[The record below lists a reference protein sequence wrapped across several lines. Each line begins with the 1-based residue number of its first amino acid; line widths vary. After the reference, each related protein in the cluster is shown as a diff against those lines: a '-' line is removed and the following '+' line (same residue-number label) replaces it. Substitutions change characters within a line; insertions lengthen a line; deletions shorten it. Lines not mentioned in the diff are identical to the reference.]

1 MRWEKIFFGFL
12 LRFLIFVKFLLVI
25 YIGSCNKFFLFC
37 IIELL
42 FGLLSCIFVWCRDYI
57 LVYRVVGIVV
67 GRLVRYVVVV
77 MWYGIAD
84 FFVSIRIGRIIIMCV
99 VSYKWV
105 CSRFDRIAFY
115 RRCIVRR
122 SLNIVSVKSRRLL
135 FYSFF
140 LVLVV

>member
-1 MRWEKIFFGFL
+1 MRENFFCFFIEIFNFL
-12 LRFLIFVKFLLVI
+12 GVVINFFYFVLL
-25 YIGSCNKFFLFC
+25 S
-37 IIELL
+37 ELL

>member
-25 YIGSCNKFFLFC
+25 YIGSCNNFFLFC

>member
-25 YIGSCNKFFLFC
+25 YIGSCFKFFLFC